1 MVLGTLSVAGF
12 EEKAGG
18 ERPKGYVD
26 QAGIRADEPTMNGLT
41 GKTAVVTGA
50 GSGIGRASAR
60 RFAEEGANVVVAD
73 VVEETGRETVD
84 LVEDAGGEAT
94 FVEVDVSDPASVERM
109 VDVAVESYGRLDF
122 AHNNAGILTDFVEVT
137 GIDEGNWDRIVDV
150 NLKGI
155 WACMKAELPV
165 MADQGHGAIV
175 NTASEAGLVGMPG
188 LSSYAASK
196 HGVVGL
202 TKSVALEY
210 ASRGVRVNAIA
221 PGPTK
226 TNIQSGLVGG
236 PGGSSVPLLDRVR
249 TAVSLVRTAIR
260 TLRADYDTSAMRD
273 VPMDRIADPEE
284 MAGVVAFL
292 CSTDAS
298 YITGH
303 TVPVDGGQAA
313 D

>member
-1 MVLGTLSVAGF
+1 
-12 EEKAGG
+12 
-18 ERPKGYVD
+18 
-26 QAGIRADEPTMNGLT
+26 MNGLG
-41 GKTAVVTGA
+41 GKTALVTGA
-50 GSGIGRASAR
+50 GSGIGRASAF

-73 VVEETGRETVD
+73 IAEDNGRETTERI
-84 LVEDAGGEAT
+84 EDAGGNAT
-94 FVEVDVSDPASVERM
+94 FVEVDVSDLASAQHM
-109 VDVAVESYGRLDF
+109 VDVAVETYGSLEF

-137 GIDEGNWDRIVDV
+137 GIGEPQWDRIIDV
-150 NLKGI
+150 NLKGV
-155 WACMKAELPV
+155 WTCLKAELPV
-165 MADQGHGAIV
+165 MLEQDEGAIV
-175 NTASEAGLVGMPG
+175 NTASEAGLVGMGG
-188 LSSYAASK
+188 LSSYSASK

-210 ASRGVRVNAIA
+210 ANRGIRVNAIA

-226 TNIQSGLVGG
+226 TNIQSGLLGG
-236 PGGSSVPLLDRVR
+236 DQGGTPSLRNRVK
-249 TAVSLVRTAIR
+249 TAIKLIRTAIR

-292 CSTDAS
+292 CSDDAS

-303 TVPVDGGQAA
+303 TIPVDGGQAA